1 MVNVPG
7 EALRPATT
15 LPDLRRTRPWA
26 RALAVA
32 VYVALLVAVVAV
44 RGIPSDAVQIFLWLW
59 LATIAWNIEAPPKSH
74 LAFPRDW
81 WIPLALLVFYF
92 YSRGLADEV
101 IGVPVHWQMP
111 ITVDEWMGG
120 GELPTILLQEAW
132 CGNPCDPASDPRWY
146 DLFFT
151 LTYTS
156 HFLVGLTLAMVLW
169 MTNRVEWKKWMRRYV
184 GLNLVGLVIYI
195 TYPMAPPW
203 MASDEGLTGQVE
215 RLTSRGWSETGL
227 SRYHAVLTGVGNPVA
242 AMPSLHAGTAFLV
255 AFYAI
260 YKLRS
265 NWRWVVLLYPMLMSL
280 GLVYDGEHYVI
291 DIIAGAAVA
300 YVVHRG
306 SLYWERI
313 RGD

>member
-7 EALRPATT
+7 EAIRPATT
-15 LPDLRRTRPWA
+15 LPELRTTRPWA
-26 RALAVA
+26 RALAIA
-32 VYVALLVAVVAV
+32 VYVGLLVLVVAQ

-59 LATIAWNIEAPPKSH
+59 LATIAWNIEAAPKSH

-146 DLFFT
+146 DLLFT

-169 MTNRVEWKKWMRRYV
+169 MVNRVEWKKWMRRYV

-203 MASDEGLTGQVE
+203 MASDEGLTGEVQ

-255 AFYAI
+255 AMFAI

-265 NWRWVVLLYPMLMSL
+265 NWRWLFLLYPLLMSVA
-280 GLVYDGEHYVI
+280 LVYDGEHYVI

-300 YVVHRG
+300 WAVHIG